1 MSIANTE
8 QKTQQPKNMQ
18 VEKQKKQLAKE
29 EAYRKALEADL
40 KRSGQKGSIAN
51 DISNSMEK
59 GMEESLFK
67 IVQKC
72 FSKDRLNPVSAQD
85 TIQYRKMTPDGIC
98 QLDDTHYN
106 KTIRFSDINYQLAH
120 NDAKRTIFG
129 NYCGFLN
136 YFDPTV
142 HVQMT
147 FVNELVNI
155 EEEKKRIDIESQDDE
170 FNDIRIEYRDYLR
183 EQLSKGN
190 NGLKRHKYVTFTI
203 EAKNEMLAKS
213 KLARVETD
221 IQNNFKIMGV
231 RTEVLNGKERLE
243 LMHNI
248 LNTNEKPFEMDWN
261 EIRRNKASTKDF
273 ISPKYFDFSNKNIF
287 RMGKKYACFQHVLII
302 APQIEDRFLAELLD
316 MNSEMVVTID
326 FETME
331 QQKAVQLVKNKIGA
345 LEAMKS
351 DVQKKAVQG
360 GYDMDTLPPELRT
373 NLTGAQNLLQDL
385 QGHNERY
392 FTVSMYITNIAS
404 NRTKLQND
412 IFQAQSIVQK
422 YNCELKMY
430 DYAGEEGLN
439 SMLPLGQNRMTV
451 NRGLTTS
458 SLGILIPFT
467 TQELFQSGQSLYYGL
482 NALSNNMIMADR
494 KRLKNPNGLILGVP
508 GAGKSF
514 SAKREMI
521 NVYLTTNDDIIISDP
536 EGEYGFKDGH
546 EGLIQKIG
554 GQEIVL
560 SPTSKTYLNPLDIT
574 EDYSEDEDP
583 LQLKADEV
591 MSIMELVIAQKDGLA
606 PRERSI
612 INRCTLEIYKPWKQ
626 DPTPDNI
633 PTLEDLYNAL
643 VAEGSPEALYL
654 ADGLWLYVHGSLNYF
669 NHRTNV
675 EVTNRIVSYNI
686 KELGKQLKKFAMLV
700 VEDQIWNR
708 VSHNRNIRGK
718 YTWVYLDEF
727 HLLLRDEETA
737 AFSVEIWKRLRK
749 WQGIPTGITQNVKDF
764 LTSMA
769 VESIFENSN
778 FYYLLSQ
785 APGDKEFLADKLSIS
800 QAQLSY
806 IENSA
811 PGEGLII
818 YNDTIL
824 PFIDHFPKDTKMY
837 QLMNTQPAEN
847 KEK

>member
-1 MSIANTE
+1 MSETAVAGKNRQGEE
-8 QKTQQPKNMQ
+8 QK
-18 VEKQKKQLAKE
+18 KKLQKE
-29 EAYRKALEADL
+29 EAYRAALDQDL
-40 KRSGQKGSIAN
+40 KRGGL
-51 DISNSMEK
+51 SNTITDSVEK

-67 IVQKC
+67 IIQKC
-72 FSKDRLNPVSAQD
+72 FSKERNDPVSSQD
-85 TIQYRKMTPDGIC
+85 TIKYKKITKDGIC

-142 HVQMT
+142 KVQMT

-155 EEEKKRIDIESQDDE
+155 EEEKKRIDIEEQEDE
-170 FNDIRIEYRDYLR
+170 VNDIRVEYRDYLR
-183 EQLSKGN
+183 EQLAKGN
-190 NGLKRHKYVTFTI
+190 NGLKRHKYVTYTI
-203 EAKNEMLAKS
+203 EAKNEMLAKA

-231 RTEVLNGKERLE
+231 RTEVLNGSERLE

-248 LNTNEKPFEMDWN
+248 LNTNEKPFDIDWSEVKEKKTN
-261 EIRRNKASTKDF
+261 TKDY
-273 ISPKYFDFSNKNIF
+273 ICPKYFDFRDKNII
-287 RMGKKYACFQHVLII
+287 RMGKKYACFQHVMII

-392 FTVSMYITNIAS
+392 FTVSMYITNIAPT
-404 NRTKLQND
+404 RTKLQND

-439 SMLPLGQNRMTV
+439 SMLPLGMNRMFP

-521 NVYLTTNDDIIISDP
+521 NVYLTTHDDIIISDP

-546 EGLIQKIG
+546 PGLIQKLA

-560 SPTSKTYLNPLDIT
+560 SPNSKTYLNPLDIT

-591 MSIMELVIAQKDGLA
+591 MSIMELVIASKDGLT

-612 INRCTLEIYKPWKQ
+612 INRCTLEIYKPWKA
-626 DPTPDNI
+626 DPTPENI
-633 PTLEDLYNAL
+633 PILEDLHNAL
-643 VAEGSPEALYL
+643 MAEGSAEAIYL
-654 ADGLWLYVHGSLNYF
+654 ADGLWLYVYGSLNYF

-675 EVTNRIVSYNI
+675 EITNRIVSYNI

-708 VSHNRNIRGK
+708 VSHNRGIRGK

-727 HLLLRDEETA
+727 HLLLRDEQTS

-764 LTSMA
+764 LTSMQ

-824 PFIDHFPKDTKMY
+824 PFVDHFPKDTKMY
-837 QLMNTQPAEN
+837 QLLNTQPADI
-847 KEK
+847 K